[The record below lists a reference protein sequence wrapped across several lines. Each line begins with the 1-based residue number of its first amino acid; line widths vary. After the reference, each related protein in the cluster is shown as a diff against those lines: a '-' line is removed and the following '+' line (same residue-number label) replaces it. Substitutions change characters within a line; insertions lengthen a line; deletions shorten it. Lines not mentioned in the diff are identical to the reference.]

1 MEKINIL
8 FLIIQVIILFIQVG
22 YERYSNQITIMQKR
36 VIFKICVNNMRPDPF
51 NTKYIRNY
59 DLSIPVP
66 FKNIGDDSGRLM
78 HCEIMV
84 NDNLTHISETRMTL
98 ASNGEF
104 DELYLDFNLNKL
116 DLESQSLNVKLTLKL
131 ANSMNY
137 HYTQIINMNFLRRE
151 RNNIVDWELNKYD
164 WEMKNETC
172 KQYIERHIKELHF
185 FNRKQK

>member
-1 MEKINIL
+1 
-8 FLIIQVIILFIQVG
+8 
-22 YERYSNQITIMQKR
+22 
-36 VIFKICVNNMRPDPF
+36 
-51 NTKYIRNY
+51 
-59 DLSIPVP
+59 
-66 FKNIGDDSGRLM
+66 M

-84 NDNLTHISETRMTL
+84 NDNLTHVSETRMTL

-104 DELYLDFNLNKL
+104 DELYLDFNLNNL
-116 DLESQSLNVKLTLKL
+116 DLESQSLNVILTLKL

-151 RNNIVDWELNKYD
+151 RDNIVDWELNKYD

-185 FNRKQK
+185 FNRKQN